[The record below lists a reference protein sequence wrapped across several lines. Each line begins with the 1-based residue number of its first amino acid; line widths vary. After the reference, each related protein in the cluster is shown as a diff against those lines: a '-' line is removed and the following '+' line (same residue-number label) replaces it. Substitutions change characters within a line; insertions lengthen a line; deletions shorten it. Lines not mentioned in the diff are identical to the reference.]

1 MTRKY
6 EKCVCRKKRR
16 RILLGGLLL
25 MSSLFFA
32 GCGKTQTEGTE
43 VQNTELTDFV
53 YVPEFIELKLHEDV
67 EADYRFLNS
76 VKLVEGKL
84 LYHILATNP
93 GEQVANTYIYTREQD
108 DFRMKA
114 EVPRKALPNG
124 EKEVINFCTYDRE
137 GNFYVIWERRGEKSW
152 QVYDFLSKYDK
163 DYNLVYTKELTDV
176 WVNESNADITQMVFD
191 TSGRVYAC
199 ASSILYIFDENG
211 ELEKNIRL
219 GTQGARLFVQ
229 DDGKVYMA
237 FWDTGTGG
245 TLEFK
250 LAEINVETGKREE
263 PIEGLPYGCKNARKG
278 INNKILLN
286 RTGGLWEFDME
297 TKESKELFTW
307 TDMSVNVDSIKS
319 LSMTENGELIILH
332 NIDNSNPLFYEY
344 EIVYL
349 KKVDRSQVKEKE
361 VITIATLYESEG
373 FLTEAVADYNRKNN
387 RYRVEIKGYLDEGTE
402 YTPEGYQDALNR
414 FHADLVSG
422 QAGDLINLKYMDWRN
437 LARKGALEE
446 LAPYM
451 TGNLHKEDFVESV
464 VNAYEVG
471 GKCYTI
477 PRGFGI
483 ETLMGKASIVGSR
496 EDWSLEQVK
505 ELADRYPD
513 ASLIHMSNPYMLLQC
528 CMQYG
533 GKAFIDYEKAECDFD
548 NQEFMDIL
556 EFSKQGGDGQTTNTD
571 LYSNVK
577 MDRVLLAQVSIKSVE
592 EYQMY
597 RQLFGGEGVCVGY
610 PTVKDGGQSDFSG
623 EEMLAIASG
632 SKNKE
637 TAWAFLENFL
647 QQENKSPFAFPTLV
661 KGFEGEIE
669 DASKVEYLYDE
680 DGQQQYDEKGQPLQ
694 KMKTTWGYGS
704 FNAEI
709 YAATETEITELREIL
724 KYASCNQTEERIR
737 EFINEEAGPYFEGQ
751 KSAPEVAEIIQNRVQ
766 LYLFENAE

>member
-1 MTRKY
+1 MKRGL
-6 EKCVCRKKRR
+6 EKKTCPQKRGR
-16 RILLGGLLL
+16 ALLCGMLLMGLLL
-25 MSSLFFA
+25 LS
-32 GCGKTQTEGTE
+32 GCGKTQTEGQE

-53 YVPEFIELKLHEDV
+53 YVPECIELKLHEDV
-67 EADYRFLNS
+67 EADYRFLNN
-76 VKLVEGKL
+76 VKLLEGKL

-93 GEQVANTYIYTREQD
+93 GDEMANTYIFTREQE
-108 DFRMKA
+108 DFSKKT
-114 EVPRKALPNG
+114 EIPRKVIPNG
-124 EKEVINFCTYDRE
+124 EKEFINFCTYDGE
-137 GNFYVIWERRGEKSW
+137 GNFYVIWERQGEKSW

-199 ASSILYIFDENG
+199 ASSILYVFGENG
-211 ELEKNIRL
+211 ELEKHIRL
-219 GTQGARLFVQ
+219 GTQSSQLFVQ
-229 DDGKVYMA
+229 EDGRVYIA
-237 FWDTGTGG
+237 FRDTGTGG
-245 TLEFK
+245 LLEFK
-250 LAEINVETGKREE
+250 VAEINVETGKREE
-263 PIEGLPYGCKNARKG
+263 PIEGLPYGCKNAWKG

-307 TDMSVNVDSIKS
+307 TDMSINVDFIKS
-319 LSMTENGELIILH
+319 LSMMENGELIILH
-332 NIDNSNPLFYEY
+332 NMDNSNPLFYEY

-349 KKVDRSQVKEKE
+349 KKVDRSQVTEKE

-373 FLTEAVADYNRKNN
+373 FLTEAVADFNRKSN
-387 RYRVEIKGYLDEGTE
+387 RYRAEIKGYLDEGTE

-446 LAPYM
+446 LTPYM
-451 TGNLHKEDFVESV
+451 TGNLCKEDFVESV
-464 VNAYEVG
+464 VNAYEVD

-483 ETLMGKASIVGSR
+483 ETLMGKASVVGDR
-496 EDWSLEQVK
+496 EAWSLEQVK
-505 ELADRYPD
+505 KLADRHPD
-513 ASLIHMSNPYMLLQC
+513 ALLIHMGNPYMLLQC

-533 GKAFIDYEKAECDFD
+533 GKSFIDYEKGECDFN
-548 NQEFMDIL
+548 NQEFIDIL
-556 EFSKQGGDGQTTNTD
+556 EFSKQGGAGQTPNSD

-577 MDRVLLAQVSIKSVE
+577 MDRVLLAQVSIQSVE
-592 EYQMY
+592 QYQMY
-597 RQLFGGEGVCVGY
+597 RQLFGGEGICVGY
-610 PTVKDGGQSDFSG
+610 PTVKDGGRSVFSG

-637 TAWAFLENFL
+637 AAWAFLESFL
-647 QQENKSPFAFPTLV
+647 QQETWSHFAFPILV
-661 KGFEGEIE
+661 KDFERKIE
-669 DASKVEYLYDE
+669 EASKVEYLYDE
-680 DGQQQYDEKGQPLQ
+680 DGKQQYDENGQPLQ

-709 YAATETEITELREIL
+709 YATTEAEITELRRLLE
-724 KYASCNQTEERIR
+724 YADCNQTEEQIR
-737 EFINEEAGPYFEGQ
+737 EIINEEVRPYFEGQ
-751 KSAPEVAEIIQNRVQ
+751 KTASEVAGIIQNRVQ
-766 LYLFENAE
+766 LYLFENEE

>member
-1 MTRKY
+1 MKRGL
-6 EKCVCRKKRR
+6 EKKTCPQKRGR
-16 RILLGGLLL
+16 TLLCGMLLMGLLL
-25 MSSLFFA
+25 LA

-67 EADYRFLNS
+67 EGDYRWLNN

-84 LYHILATNP
+84 LYHILAKSP
-93 GEQVANTYIYTREQD
+93 GDEVANTYIFTREQG
-108 DFRMKA
+108 DFSKKT
-114 EVPRKALPNG
+114 EVPQKAIPNG
-124 EKEVINFCTYDRE
+124 EKEFINFCTYDGE
-137 GNFYVIWERRGEKSW
+137 GNFYVIWERRGEKYW

-163 DYNLVYTKELTDV
+163 DYNLVYTKELTDI
-176 WVNESNADITQMVFD
+176 WANESNADITQMVFD

-199 ASSILYIFDENG
+199 ASSILYVFGENG
-211 ELEKNIRL
+211 ELEKHIRL
-219 GTQGARLFVQ
+219 GTQSSQLFVQ
-229 DDGKVYMA
+229 EDGRVYIA
-237 FWDTGTGG
+237 FRDTGTGG
-245 TLEFK
+245 LLEFK
-250 LAEINVETGKREE
+250 VAEINVETGKREE
-263 PIEGLPYGCKNARKG
+263 PIEGLPYGCKAAWKG
-278 INNKILLN
+278 NNNKILLN

-297 TKESKELFTW
+297 TRESKELFTW
-307 TDMSVNVDSIKS
+307 TDMSINVDFVKS

-332 NIDNSNPLFYEY
+332 NMDNSNPLFYEY

-349 KKVDRSQVKEKE
+349 KKVDRSQVTEKE

-373 FLTEAVADYNRKNN
+373 FLTEAVADFNRKSN
-387 RYRVEIKGYLDEGTE
+387 RYRAEIKGYLDEGTE

-422 QAGDLINLKYMDWRN
+422 QAGDLINLNYMDWRN

-451 TGNLHKEDFVESV
+451 TGNLCKEDFVESV
-464 VNAYEVG
+464 VKAYEVD

-477 PRGFGI
+477 PRGFWI

-496 EDWSLEQVK
+496 EAWSLEQVK

-513 ASLIHMSNPYMLLQC
+513 ALLIHMGNPYMLLQC

-533 GKAFIDYEKAECDFD
+533 GKSFIDYEKGECDFN
-548 NQEFMDIL
+548 NQEFVNIL
-556 EFSKQGGDGQTTNTD
+556 EFSKQGGAGQTPNSD

-577 MDRVLLAQVSIKSVE
+577 MDRVLLAQVSIQSVE
-592 EYQMY
+592 QYQMY

-610 PTVKDGGQSDFSG
+610 PTVKDGGQSVFSG

-637 TAWAFLENFL
+637 AAWAFLESFL
-647 QQENKSPFAFPTLV
+647 QQEKESPFAFPTLV

-680 DGQQQYDEKGQPLQ
+680 DGKQQYDENGQPLQ

-709 YAATETEITELREIL
+709 YAATEAEIAELRRLLE
-724 KYASCNQTEERIR
+724 YADCNQTEEQIR
-737 EFINEEAGPYFEGQ
+737 EIINEEVRPYFEGQ
-751 KSAPEVAEIIQNRVQ
+751 KTASEVAEIIQNRVQ
-766 LYLFENAE
+766 LYLFENEE